1 MITPRITARVERDY
15 TVAADR
21 ASALALIER
30 IPAELSV
37 WREVSEGDR
46 VEAAAL
52 TVAAGD
58 LDKLGDAVRL
68 ALHDWR
74 DLLISAESG

>member
-1 MITPRITARVERDY
+1 VITPRIAVRVEQDY
-15 TVAADR
+15 PAAGDR
-21 ASALALIER
+21 AAALSLIER

-58 LDKLGDAVRL
+58 LDKLTDAVGL
-68 ALHDWR
+68 ALYDWR

>member
-1 MITPRITARVERDY
+1 MLTARVCERIEHDY
-15 TVAADR
+15 PDAEAHAR
-21 ASALALIER
+21 ARALIER

-58 LDKLGDAVRL
+58 LDRLGEAVAL

-74 DLLISAESG
+74 DLLMSAG